1 MVFAIE
7 GVDVPNPTNDE
18 VADVGRVAD
27 AYFDRSLTVDEV
39 LAGPKPDHGS
49 LEDDVAEF
57 LEEFLADGP
66 CRAIEVYEAAAERN
80 LGETALKRH
89 KAKAKVHVY
98 REAGAWWWRIG
109 EKP

>member
-1 MVFAIE
+1 MPDSIVFEIE
-7 GVDVPNPTNDE
+7 GVEVPNPVNDE

-27 AYFDRSLTVDEV
+27 PFDTSLSVDEV

-66 CRAIEVYEAAAERN
+66 RARPRCTRRRRSGGSARP
-80 LGETALKRH
+80 R
-89 KAKAKVHVY
+89 
-98 REAGAWWWRIG
+98 
-109 EKP
+109 